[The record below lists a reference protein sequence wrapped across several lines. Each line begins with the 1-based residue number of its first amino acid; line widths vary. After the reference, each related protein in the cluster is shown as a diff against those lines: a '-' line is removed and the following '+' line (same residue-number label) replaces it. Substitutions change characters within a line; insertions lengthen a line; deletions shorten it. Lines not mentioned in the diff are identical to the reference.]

1 MIQYGLIS
9 KVDAACVEKTL
20 DLIIAGFPEETINV
34 CEVGLYNC
42 ATSHGVH
49 DYILSKGRAAAMTGI
64 DNERDKLIH
73 PPGWMKFIRGNSNE
87 VYNKVPD
94 GSQHLIFI
102 DGLHTFPAV
111 VSDFFCY
118 APKVKVGGFI
128 GFHDTGLHLDPLSG
142 WQGIGSKDDP
152 DMCLGGVR
160 KALDVIGLLEQARD
174 PYWGANER
182 WTRFSRSW
190 ELVFDEADPEDTGG
204 GICIFKRM
212 Y

>member
-1 MIQYGLIS
+1 MGYGLIS

-20 DLIIAGFPEETINV
+20 DLIIAGFPEEIISV
-34 CEVGLYNC
+34 LEVGLFNC
-42 ATSHGVH
+42 QTSHGIH
-49 DYILSKGRAAAMTGI
+49 DYILSKERAASMTGI

-94 GSQHLIFI
+94 GSQHFIFV

-142 WQGIGSKDDP
+142 WQGVGSKDDP

-160 KALDVIGLLEQARD
+160 RALETIHLLGDNYIAHHSDDVYISQWQLI
-174 PYWGANER
+174 
-182 WTRFSRSW
+182 
-190 ELVFDEADPEDTGG
+190 FDEADPEDTGG
-204 GICIFKRM
+204 GICVFRRL